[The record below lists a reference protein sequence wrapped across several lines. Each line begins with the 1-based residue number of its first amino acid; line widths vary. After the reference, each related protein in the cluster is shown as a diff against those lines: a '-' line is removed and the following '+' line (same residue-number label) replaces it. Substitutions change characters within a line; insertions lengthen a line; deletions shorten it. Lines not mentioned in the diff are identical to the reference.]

1 MRAHTNPQ
9 SPFPTPRT
17 PGRAIPLFASA
28 ALLALFGAPAARG
41 QESPPP
47 VPITLAEALEVAGR
61 QNPDLAAARAQVTAA
76 AERSE
81 AVRRGT
87 WPRVDLE
94 AGWSYTDIPSAV
106 FAHKLDSGEF
116 TAGDF
121 AISRLNDPSALSH
134 LGTTLAV
141 EAPID
146 AFGKVRT
153 AALASSAR
161 VRSADA
167 LTGEGALDLRLR
179 VTTVYRQAALAKSAV
194 AVTERA
200 LASARSREADLK
212 ARVEGGAALLS
223 DLLRA
228 RARRREREADLAERL
243 ADQRSAAAALARAL
257 GAPAGTVYDA
267 VEPASRPAP
276 FDEPLAGWTARA
288 LANRP
293 ALTATAAAAEAA
305 RQAIQGEDKSRLPNL
320 ALWGRLQDNRTGF
333 SGGKVAGGIG
343 VGLRWSAFDPARD
356 RRKAAAEADLSAAEL
371 QARAAAD
378 QVRLEVETAWHRAR
392 AARER
397 SAAAAGGAEEGH
409 EALRVIRERR
419 LAGIATLTDELETE
433 AASLAAE
440 LQELRAA
447 TEAALADAALERAAG
462 GKG

>member
-1 MRAHTNPQ
+1 MRPQ
-9 SPFPTPRT
+9 TDIRKPTPPPWRT
-17 PGRAIPLFASA
+17 VQAVVLYLSLP
-28 ALLALFGAPAARG
+28 ALLGAPAARG
-41 QESPPP
+41 QEAVPGI
-47 VPITLAEALEVAGR
+47 PITLAEALDLAER

-76 AERSE
+76 TERAE

-87 WPRVDLE
+87 LPRVDLE
-94 AGWSYTDIPSAV
+94 TGWSYTDIPSAV
-106 FAHKLDSGEF
+106 FAHKLDAGEF
-116 TAGDF
+116 TADDF
-121 AISRLNDPSALSH
+121 AISRLNDPSALGH

-153 AALASSAR
+153 AALATSAQA
-161 VRSADA
+161 RSAEA
-167 LTGEGALDLRLR
+167 RTGEGRLDLRLR
-179 VTTVYRQAALAKSAV
+179 VAVAYRQAALAKHAV

-200 LASARSREADLK
+200 LTGARSREADLE

-228 RARRREREADLAERL
+228 RARRREREADLAERH
-243 ADQRSAAAALARAL
+243 ADRRSAAAALARAL

-267 VEPASRPAP
+267 VEEAPTPVPLDEPLAAWTDRALASRPA
-276 FDEPLAGWTARA
+276 LA
-288 LANRP
+288 
-293 ALTATAAAAEAA
+293 ATAAAAEAA
-305 RQAIQGEDKSRLPNL
+305 RQATQGEDKSRLPDL
-320 ALWGRLQDNRTGF
+320 AVWGRLQDNRTGF
-333 SGGKVAGGIG
+333 SGGKVAAGLG

-356 RRKAAAEADLSAAEL
+356 RRKAAAAAELSAAEL
-371 QARAAAD
+371 LERAAAD

-392 AARER
+392 ASRER
-397 SAAAAGGAEEGH
+397 FAAATGGAEEGH

-447 TEAALADAALERAAG
+447 TEAALADAALERAVG
-462 GKG
+462 GRR